1 MIAEIILKI
10 YLQILILTVFTI
22 IAKYGYIDKTKFLL
36 DGQIISTKE
45 DNKKNKIVK
54 FEQMNL
60 DLGGILQQ
68 QLNNLKFK
76 KPQL

>member
-1 MIAEIILKI
+1 MTLVVILKI
-10 YLQILILTVFTI
+10 YSDINDSSVTT

-36 DGQIISTKE
+36 LDVKLSQQKKITK
-45 DNKKNKIVK
+45 NNVVK

-60 DLGGILQQ
+60 DLGGIVQQ